1 MHDWVLALIG
11 GVVIGMA
18 SSLLLLLKGRIFGI
32 TGIIYGAFTGDKDD
46 KFWRIAVLLGLF
58 TGGLLSKLAFPQLFE
73 YEVTGPISLYIIAG
87 LLVGFGTKLG
97 SGCTSGHGVC
107 GIARLSARSIIAT
120 LVFMASGIVTVL
132 IKGAI

>member
-11 GVVIGMA
+11 GVIIGMA

-32 TGIIYGAFTGDKDD
+32 TGIIYGIFNGEKDE
-46 KFWRIAVLLGLF
+46 KLWRLALILGLI
-58 TGGLLSKLAFPQLFE
+58 TGGLFSKMAFPQLFE
-73 YEVTGPISLYIIAG
+73 YEVSGPISLYIFAG

-120 LVFMASGIVTVL
+120 LVFMASGIITVL
-132 IKGAI
+132 VKGAI

>member
-1 MHDWVLALIG
+1 MHDWLLALLGGIIIG
-11 GVVIGMA
+11 LA

-32 TGIIYGAFTGDKDD
+32 TGIIYGVLTGDKNE
-46 KFWRIAVLLGLF
+46 KIWRFSLILGLIS
-58 TGGLLSKLAFPQLFE
+58 GGVFSSIVFPQLYN
-73 YEVTGPISLYIIAG
+73 YEVSGPIGLYILAG

-107 GIARLSARSIIAT
+107 GISRLSPRSIVAT

-132 IKGAI
+132 VKGAF